1 MNGRLLGGILCAT
14 VTTVAFFLVHSWFTG
29 ATFYWSNLGAGF
41 ALGLIATY
49 SVAFSTPSLVGSL
62 TKPALAVAVLMLI
75 AFGMTEPQGAFDD
88 SWTKMIS
95 IVLCVALI
103 GSLGGLGFYLGFN
116 LTKRRQK

>member
-1 MNGRLLGGILCAT
+1 MNGRLLGGIFCAT
-14 VTTVAFFLVHSWFTG
+14 VVTVAFFLAHSWFTG

-49 SVAFSTPSLVGSL
+49 SVVFATPSFVGSL
-62 TKPALAVAVLMLI
+62 VKPALAVAVMMLI
-75 AFGMTEPQGAFDD
+75 AFGMTEPHGAFDD
-88 SWTKMIS
+88 SWTKMFS

-103 GSLGGLGFYLGFN
+103 GSLGGLAFHLGFN